1 MTTVIS
7 QISKLLGRTSRLAYA
22 AKKVNA
28 LGPQCKVE
36 YLDSRMIL
44 ARAADHY
51 FATWEEPETPKRLL
65 PLVTA
70 APFQWVL
77 DYSWSNVILQDLR
90 LMSELKAA
98 FEGGMDGS
106 KCFALI
112 DYIERHPTRDYKDSA
127 DWVRKFVHDKMN
139 EAMELADDDRKKN
152 NPLAYREQSFAMGE
166 KIDFTRDSVYTI
178 SATVQND
185 ENNNS
190 QLLNSITTQGP
201 RFSDVDVSPK
211 ERIRV
216 GGLGGLE
223 TIEEGQED
231 SRGSAHEMSGNS
243 GAPVEPWRSSIAES
257 EDLAGGIDG
266 IECGSRCSIMSLP
279 GQLPIAPPTSNDA
292 GPLGNRIDRG
302 RRPLSC
308 VDAEVDEDFR
318 PSLTLARAME
328 AYHSFGHVYRED
340 TLREVEQSEV
350 GNEQPEQSGAPQEK
364 TEEVKH
370 EDIQGGATQASQTV
384 EPSPPKPEATLP
396 QHGPSP
402 PPPVPSAKGSPPI
415 ALPLPA
421 GKGKNCKLI
430 DEDTVPWCAE
440 FVNEDELQN
449 IFGQN
454 ATKVPG
460 KSGGSRSGN
469 APARHSRKVL
479 KLLED
484 KKSHLL
490 AIAFRP
496 LPQPD
501 DLVKIIASGNV
512 AALTGAQLSM
522 LADEVPEQDFIEEL
536 HAMETRSQQ
545 EGSLAQWDTPE
556 QYLVAL
562 STAENAKSVLTAWAF
577 GAHVRDGLLGDPN
590 KRLDALN
597 AACNALRESKELV
610 DLGRVMLSI
619 GNRVNANTARGGA
632 EILSIDSLLKFD
644 NVRSPCDSSMT
655 LLRYCVQKWKKKN
668 SRSPSMVSMF
678 TKLLKPVTHPSTK
691 IPDIKEVD
699 SDVKRIAA
707 LSREAK
713 SLLECLRQ
721 QPNYESEVIPLI
733 EDGIKKANELQ
744 EYLKKTLVNWK
755 LTLQYF
761 CVRNESPVADKNLT
775 SSSILMRKFIILVGT
790 YAAMD

>member
-1 MTTVIS
+1 
-7 QISKLLGRTSRLAYA
+7 
-22 AKKVNA
+22 
-28 LGPQCKVE
+28 
-36 YLDSRMIL
+36 
-44 ARAADHY
+44 
-51 FATWEEPETPKRLL
+51 
-65 PLVTA
+65 
-70 APFQWVL
+70 
-77 DYSWSNVILQDLR
+77 
-90 LMSELKAA
+90 
-98 FEGGMDGS
+98 
-106 KCFALI
+106 
-112 DYIERHPTRDYKDSA
+112 
-127 DWVRKFVHDKMN
+127 
-139 EAMELADDDRKKN
+139 
-152 NPLAYREQSFAMGE
+152 
-166 KIDFTRDSVYTI
+166 
-178 SATVQND
+178 
-185 ENNNS
+185 
-190 QLLNSITTQGP
+190 
-201 RFSDVDVSPK
+201 
-211 ERIRV
+211 
-216 GGLGGLE
+216 
-223 TIEEGQED
+223 
-231 SRGSAHEMSGNS
+231 

-266 IECGSRCSIMSLP
+266 IECGGRCSIMSLP

-292 GPLGNRIDRG
+292 GPLGNRIDRESLASIIANRPSRFTAEDDG
-302 RRPLSC
+302 VEAKRRKMSQASSC

-340 TLREVEQSEV
+340 NLREVEQSEADS
-350 GNEQPEQSGAPQEK
+350 EQPEQSGASEEK

-370 EDIQGGATQASQTV
+370 EDIQGGATEASQTV
-384 EPSPPKPEATLP
+384 EPSLPKPEATLP
-396 QHGPSP
+396 QHVPSP

-415 ALPLPA
+415 ALPLIA
-421 GKGKNCKLI
+421 GKGKAPPPPLLLGKGKAPFPSPPGKSGKSPLPFKAPVRMGPPVAPLRPLFWTSVAMGPRERLENNFWKNVKQNCKLI

-454 ATKVPG
+454 ATKVTG
-460 KSGGSRSGN
+460 KSGRSRSGN

-597 AACNALRESKELV
+597 AACNALRESKEQV
-610 DLGRVMLSI
+610 DLARVMLSI

-655 LLRYCVQKWKKKN
+655 LLKYCVQKWKKKN
-668 SRSPSMVSMF
+668 CRSPSMVSMF

-761 CVRNESPVADKNLT
+761 CVRNESPVAEKSDEFFD
-775 SSSILMRKFIILVGT
+775 LMRKFIILVGT